1 MENKKNLKVNC
12 ALCDV
17 RNVTKELL
25 DSYGEIR
32 INTATIIT
40 SPAVQELL
48 SHANVRINCA
58 NTIAMEG
65 DVRLSVFNGS
75 MAISPSQTVPAEKTY
90 LILNGSLDIEAGS
103 ETALEGYAGIT
114 VNGSVTC
121 PESIANLLGSKIIAS
136 GSFRTYPDGCI
147 RLKKSAELDRFFH
160 LRVKQDALYYAAKR
174 VIALSPDIN
183 FEKLTEK
190 NVRFS
195 TQKLLVSEALAEAA
209 VPLFDETADIVVLP
223 DGCAF
228 VNDDTELDEALVK
241 RYGGK
246 LYVAGDLTVGS
257 KAAGL
262 LDQVSFLRVDGDLLV
277 ARSLKDRVLS
287 MDVEYGD
294 LYTVGGTLLSGWSSH
309 SISAYMLENAEGG
322 LSAVGCAN
330 ISIDAD
336 VTPELLRKKLVSVID
351 CASVSCASKE
361 QMDVIGLLA
370 HDVSSISLNGQD
382 DDDEED
388 DGDENTVKINAAF
401 YTL

>member
-1 MENKKNLKVNC
+1 METKKNLRVNC

-17 RNVTKELL
+17 RNITKELL
-25 DSYGEIR
+25 DGYGEIR
-32 INTATIIT
+32 INAAAVIT
-40 SPAVQELL
+40 SPAVQTLL
-48 SHANVRINCA
+48 SQANVSINCA
-58 NTIAMEG
+58 NTIAMEE
-65 DVRLSVFNGS
+65 DVHCSVFNGS
-75 MAISPSQTVPAEKTY
+75 MVIKPSQSAPAKKTY
-90 LILNGSLDIEAGS
+90 LVLNGSLDIEAGS
-103 ETALEGYAGIT
+103 ETALEGYVGIT

-121 PESIANLLGSKIIAS
+121 PESIADLLQGKINAN

-160 LRVKQDALYYAAKR
+160 LRTKQDALYYAAKR

-195 TQKLLVSEALAEAA
+195 TQKLLVSETLAEAA
-209 VPLFDETADIVVLP
+209 VPLFDEKVDIVVLP

-228 VNDDTELDEALVK
+228 VNDDAELDEALVK

-246 LYVAGDLTVGS
+246 LYVAGDLTIGA

-262 LDQVSFLRVDGDLLV
+262 LDQVSFLRVEGDLLA
-277 ARSLKDRVLS
+277 ARSVRDRVLS

-294 LYTVGGTLLSGWSSH
+294 LYTVGGTVLSGWSSH
-309 SISAYMLENAEGG
+309 NISAYMLENAEDG

-336 VTPELLRKKLVSVID
+336 VTPELLREKLVSVVN

-382 DDDEED
+382 DDDGED
-388 DGDENTVKINAAF
+388 DGDENTVRINSVS
-401 YTL
+401 YTF